1 MFRRLYCAGRLST
14 ILAFAGAVALAIAH
28 PLWAA
33 SCVGPAAL
41 EARVQSHP
49 STGAYEALG
58 IWFGENDKS
67 ECAAQAF
74 QARSRGARVL
84 PKPRARQFRQT
95 LLSRMGGQYRK
106 RGPKSAPHWRQGR
119 DNRH

>member
-1 MFRRLYCAGRLST
+1 MFRRLYCAGRLLT

-49 STGAYEALG
+49 DAGAYEALG

-74 QARSRGARVL
+74 QAGLKLDPDSARLPYLLGLKTGMAPARTTASGMRRSGFCRRFVSSI
-84 PKPRARQFRQT
+84 RT
-95 LLSRMGGQYRK
+95 
-106 RGPKSAPHWRQGR
+106 
-119 DNRH
+119 